1 MPAMLRFALGVPAA
15 AGIAILLFIGM
26 RGLIAIGAI
35 PVEEPEVREKVDIFQ
50 KPPPDIKEP
59 VRTEP
64 EFVSPPPAPKRFETE
79 TKVTP
84 TAPEHKVAGIVPAFS
99 LTIEGGEAGPIQIDQ
114 NPQPIV
120 RIPPSYP
127 PRASQ
132 AGKEGHCDLV
142 FDVGLNGAPMNIR
155 AACTD
160 AVFAKSAE
168 RAVEGWKYN
177 PGVRDGAPVV
187 MRGVQTRIL
196 FDLDG

>member
-1 MPAMLRFALGVPAA
+1 MPAMLRFAFGVPAA
-15 AGIAILLFIGM
+15 ACIAILLFIGM

-35 PVEEPEVREKVDIFQ
+35 PVEDPEVREKVDIFQ
-50 KPPPDIKEP
+50 KPPPDEP
-59 VRTEP
+59 VSPREP
-64 EFVSPPPAPKRFETE
+64 PVQTDPPPAPAPAEVSTS
-79 TKVTP
+79 TKP
-84 TAPEHKVAGIVPAFS
+84 SPPDAPVRGIIPAFNMT
-99 LTIEGGEAGPIQIDQ
+99 LDGGETAPIQIDQ